1 MSTSAAGAET
11 RSKARVRAETVARA
25 ALALVGTDGLDALTM
40 RKLATGLGVQLPTI
54 YRLFDGKQ
62 ALLDEMAETITA
74 DLSGR
79 LRFESDEWAENIAA
93 LAREFREVLL
103 AQRDGARIVGG
114 SYVTKQHTMSVADR
128 TLAMLEAAGFG
139 EETALWALTTIFSF
153 ILGETLEQQGASGT
167 ETETLTAALDTTT
180 YPRLS
185 ATTVGRFLDFDARFE
200 FGLRV
205 LVAGLRAEL
214 GEGA

>member
-1 MSTSAAGAET
+1 M
-11 RSKARVRAETVARA
+11 ARA
-25 ALALVGTDGLDALTM
+25 ALALVGADGLESLTM

-62 ALLDEMAETITA
+62 ALLDEMAETIMA

-79 LRFESDEWAENIAA
+79 LRFDGDDWAESATA
-93 LAREFREVLL
+93 LARELRGALL

-114 SYVTKQHTMSVADR
+114 SYVTKRHTMTVADR
-128 TLAMLEAAGFG
+128 TLAMFEAAGFPG
-139 EETALWALTTIFSF
+139 ETALWALTTIFSF

-167 ETETLTAALDTTT
+167 ATGTLTAALDLAA
-180 YPRLS
+180 YPRLT
-185 ATTVGRFLDFDARFE
+185 ATTAGRFLDFEARFE

-205 LVAGLRAEL
+205 LLAGLRAEL
-214 GEGA
+214 GAAG